1 MDGVREAPQQNFGE
15 VAERTQV
22 ARLIHVSDDD
32 EVIQSPG
39 RRVLRSQPRLALDVE
54 TPDITFPASSSV
66 EAVPKTLA
74 FAA

>member
-1 MDGVREAPQQNFGE
+1 MDGVREAPQQNYGE

-32 EVIQSPG
+32 EVIQAG
-39 RRVLRSQPRLALDVE
+39 RRVLRSQPRLVLDVE

>member
-1 MDGVREAPQQNFGE
+1 MDEVREAPQQNFGE

-32 EVIQSPG
+32 EAG